1 MRTVVVF
8 EEAQAVVHT
17 RAMRPCVRQKH
28 IHKYSSQLFV
38 GTITRWH
45 TSAEVLQ
52 YHVWSAVTSCAGV
65 GKDLCRFSRHQHGDA
80 CGRRL
85 PS

>member
-52 YHVWSAVTSCAGV
+52 YHV
-65 GKDLCRFSRHQHGDA
+65 
-80 CGRRL
+80 
-85 PS
+85 